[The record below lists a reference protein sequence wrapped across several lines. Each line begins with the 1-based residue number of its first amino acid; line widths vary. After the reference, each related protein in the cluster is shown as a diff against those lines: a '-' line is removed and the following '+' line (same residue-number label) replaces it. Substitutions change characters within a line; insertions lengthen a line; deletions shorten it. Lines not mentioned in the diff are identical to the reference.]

1 MNNQKF
7 IFLTLGSAL
16 DIIYFD
22 DGMFSNG
29 ICWLI
34 SFDSFTFLT
43 TDKIKAVIVTKR
55 RQAKTIIA
63 IFKGSAESDDGM
75 F

>member
-1 MNNQKF
+1 
-7 IFLTLGSAL
+7 
-16 DIIYFD
+16 
-22 DGMFSNG
+22 MFSNG

-43 TDKIKAVIVTKR
+43 SDKTKAAIVTKR

-63 IFKGSAESDDGM
+63 IFKGLAESDDGM

>member
-34 SFDSFTFLT
+34 SFYNFKILIKN
-43 TDKIKAVIVTKR
+43 KIKAVIVTKSR
-55 RQAKTIIA
+55 EAKTIIA